1 MDKNGGAGYPIREV
15 SVAAFDPKTDQEL
28 KYNEHG
34 EIRALSPARMK
45 GYYKNPTATEQ
56 FFKTDKDGN
65 VWGCTG
71 DIGYVDEDG
80 EVFILGRATDSYEL
94 PDGERVYL
102 FDTEEIIN
110 QDASVASSKVVDI
123 EEDGVKVL
131 VAHITLRNQ
140 VGADTESILQRIH
153 EKCRTALPAYS
164 VPKYY
169 KVRDSFPVHAN
180 GKRDVEALR
189 RDREGLVK
197 R

>member
-1 MDKNGGAGYPIREV
+1 M
-15 SVAAFDPKTDQEL
+15 TC
-28 KYNEHG
+28 
-34 EIRALSPARMK
+34 
-45 GYYKNPTATEQ
+45 YYKNPTATEQ
-56 FFKTDKDGN
+56 FSKT
-65 VWGCTG
+65 
-71 DIGYVDEDG
+71 DEDG

-131 VAHITLRNQ
+131 VAHITLREQ
-140 VGADTESILQRIH
+140 AGADTESILQRIH
-153 EKCRTALPAYS
+153 EKCRATLPAHS

-189 RDREGLVK
+189 RDRVGMVLT
-197 R
+197 